1 MMNEIIPIIVDAI
14 FAILGC
20 VITAFGVPVIKKL
33 MEKQWVKTAVQA
45 AEKIYKDSGMGEK
58 KYEYVVSFL
67 QSIKVLK
74 TDANGE
80 VPEYWRVL
88 IESSCEE
95 LELLAKKVKE
105 EVTTENVT
113 VEENKQ

>member
-1 MMNEIIPIIVDAI
+1 MINEIIPIIVNAI

-20 VITAFGVPVIKKL
+20 IITAYGVPVIKKL

-67 QSIKVLK
+67 QNIGILK
-74 TDANGE
+74 FDKNGE
-80 VPEYWRVL
+80 VPEYWKTL
-88 IESSCEE
+88 IESACEE
-95 LELLAKKVKE
+95 LEFLTKKIKD
-105 EVTTENVT
+105 EVSQ
-113 VEENKQ
+113 K

>member
-1 MMNEIIPIIVDAI
+1 MINEIIPIVVDAV

-20 VITAFGVPVIKKL
+20 VITAYGIPVIKKI

-67 QSIKVLK
+67 ENIGLLK
-74 TDANGE
+74 KDSNGE
-80 VPEYWRVL
+80 IPEYWNTL
-88 IESSCEE
+88 IESACEE
-95 LELLAKKVKE
+95 LELLAIKVKN
-105 EVTTENVT
+105 EVSTESK
-113 VEENKQ
+113 E